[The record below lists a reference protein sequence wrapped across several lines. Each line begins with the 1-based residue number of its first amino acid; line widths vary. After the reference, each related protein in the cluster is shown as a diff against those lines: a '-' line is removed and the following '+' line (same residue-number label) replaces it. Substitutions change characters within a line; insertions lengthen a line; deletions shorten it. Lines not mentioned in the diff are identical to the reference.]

1 MEKNKYSAIFWSI
14 CAGLT
19 FTVAF
24 LMCGSLS
31 SFLFPFIHSSKQPE
45 TVGKEKVSVHQDCF
59 QGHLYGEMMAAF
71 GHHVAALLPGRA

>member
-24 LMCGSLS
+24 CGSLL
-31 SFLFPFIHSSKQPE
+31 SFLFPFRHSSKQRE
-45 TVGKEKVSVHQDCF
+45 TVGKESFCPSEDCF
-59 QGHLYGEMMAAF
+59 WGYLYGEMMAAF
-71 GHHVAALLPGRA
+71 GHHVAALLPGHA